1 MCSFFWWIHPLI
13 CCVLLFVNAAWI
25 LSIRRNLWRNILV
38 TNHRILEKSMLA
50 CYRKRNM
57 FTALARSCNQD
68 AECLKSVRIM
78 DGIISLFHQF
88 FTTTSSRESDFWPC
102 PLIEW
107 LSSYDLWWTL
117 QLSWSKCILNL
128 DKYFVQNVYKNSTI
142 YIAAVIFLDVNRLV
156 PVSCI
161 SLGQQL

>member
-68 AECLKSVRIM
+68 AECLNSQECKNHGWNYFTISPVFYDNFIKRVRFLTVSIDWM
-78 DGIISLFHQF
+78 VII
-88 FTTTSSRESDFWPC
+88 
-102 PLIEW
+102 I
-107 LSSYDLWWTL
+107 
-117 QLSWSKCILNL
+117 
-128 DKYFVQNVYKNSTI
+128 
-142 YIAAVIFLDVNRLV
+142 RLV
-156 PVSCI
+156 MNS
-161 SLGQQL
+161 STQLIQMYIKFRQIFCTKCVQEFHNLHCSSNFPGCK